1 MRTRA
6 TIARS
11 TRLATVLAMALAALV
26 GAAWAQGQRGA
37 TGQGT
42 GQGLAN
48 PLQGFSQNRDEPV
61 KITADKLSVRPK
73 ENVATFTGNVH
84 VTQGDTDMRSKTL
97 VVYYVDDSAKDTG
110 KAAPGAPIAAAQP
123 GPAGQQQ
130 IRRIEA
136 SGDVLVSQ
144 KDQTAKGERGT
155 YDAVANTVTLTGS
168 VVVMHGKDVMRGERL
183 VVDLATGVSHIESG
197 GGQVEGLFQQPPRD
211 ANPQANPLRALRPN

>member
-1 MRTRA
+1 
-6 TIARS
+6 
-11 TRLATVLAMALAALV
+11 MALAALV

-37 TGQGT
+37 TAQGT
-42 GQGLAN
+42 GQATGQGVAN

-84 VTQGDTDMRSKTL
+84 VIQGDTDMRSKTL

-136 SGDVLVSQ
+136 SGDVLVTQ

-168 VVVMHGKDVMRGERL
+168 VVVTRGKDVMRGERL

-197 GGQVEGLFQQPPRD
+197 GGQVEGLFQQAPRD
-211 ANPQANPLRALRPN
+211 ANPQANPLRAPRPN